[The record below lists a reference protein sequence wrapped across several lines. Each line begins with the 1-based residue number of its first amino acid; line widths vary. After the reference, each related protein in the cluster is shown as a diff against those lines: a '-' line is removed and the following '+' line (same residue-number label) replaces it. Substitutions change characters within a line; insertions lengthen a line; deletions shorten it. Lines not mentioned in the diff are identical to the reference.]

1 MSVGESLKSPF
12 LYGLL
17 MGKLLVVG
25 IFTNMAIEFS
35 RTCLYS
41 ICECGRQPNIAT
53 FVWPSYGE
61 VVGSVVK
68 AKIAIE
74 FFPYMPIQRL

>member
-17 MGKLLVVG
+17 KGKLLVVG
-25 IFTNMAIEFS
+25 FFTNMAIDFS

-41 ICECGRQPNIAT
+41 ISEGGRKPKIAT
-53 FVWPSYGE
+53 FAWTSYGE

-74 FFPYMPIQRL
+74 FFPYMPIQHL